1 MSSISFAV
9 TLTEPM
15 VLSMYLFSIVFICWT
30 MVRCTDYK
38 SQTHEA
44 VIVVHDEGSEDGDEE
59 EEEEGMEEAE
69 EAEEEEEVYGN
80 ENGAGGNENN

>member
-38 SQTHEA
+38 SQTHKA

-59 EEEEGMEEAE
+59 EQEEEEM
-69 EAEEEEEVYGN
+69 EEEEVNGN
-80 ENGAGGNENN
+80 ENGAGGDENN